1 MFSNIPMFLGSTRY
15 LSATI
20 QNEMIEC
27 LGTKLENHLLDRIR
41 ASPFFTIIMDT
52 TQDIS
57 KVDQLSIIVRYAVI
71 SRSENGQPIDIEV
84 REVFLGFHAVTRH
97 SAADL
102 VNQVTT
108 LFSEKGLDF
117 KKCVGQGYDG
127 ASVMSGAYN
136 GVQKQVKDIQPNAE
150 YVHCASHNFNLVVN
164 DAVGGS
170 VEIQKFFA
178 TIQDL
183 FNFFGNSIKRW
194 DLLSKFTGESEITLK
209 KLNPTRWSSRVNSIT
224 AVKLRFFDIIKALSE
239 ITLKSSSKD
248 ERSEAE
254 IIKSKMLNFEFV
266 FLCEFMHS
274 VLNKIN
280 YVSKVLQKRDIVLD
294 EASKALEETTDKLKK
309 YRNDFESFESFKSK
323 ATETARKYDI
333 DPTFPEKRRR
343 KTKKHFDELA
353 SDHRFENQEEVFRVT
368 IFNSVLDIII
378 NQLDARFI
386 GMSTICKSFDFLIP
400 KNLLSWNET
409 ILLQKCNQFQKKYC
423 DIIGPTFS
431 LQFLNVYHLI
441 LPQLMETWSIR
452 QLCKVIITK
461 FGVLECDLTEVYTAM
476 LLFHTI
482 PVTSAAAER
491 SFSKLKIIKK
501 YLRNSIRQD
510 RLRHLSLI
518 AIENEA
524 ASNLDLSEIIDE
536 FAKIKARKRL

>member
-1 MFSNIPMFLGSTRY
+1 M
-15 LSATI
+15 
-20 QNEMIEC
+20 
-27 LGTKLENHLLDRIR
+27 
-41 ASPFFTIIMDT
+41 
-52 TQDIS
+52 
-57 KVDQLSIIVRYAVI
+57 
-71 SRSENGQPIDIEV
+71 
-84 REVFLGFHAVTRH
+84 
-97 SAADL
+97 
-102 VNQVTT
+102 
-108 LFSEKGLDF
+108 
-117 KKCVGQGYDG
+117 
-127 ASVMSGAYN
+127 
-136 GVQKQVKDIQPNAE
+136 
-150 YVHCASHNFNLVVN
+150 
-164 DAVGGS
+164 
-170 VEIQKFFA
+170 
-178 TIQDL
+178 
-183 FNFFGNSIKRW
+183 
-194 DLLSKFTGESEITLK
+194 
-209 KLNPTRWSSRVNSIT
+209 NPTRWASRVNSIT

-294 EASKALEETTDKLKK
+294 EASKALDETTDKLKK
-309 YRNDFESFESFKSK
+309 YRNDFESFKSK

-333 DPTFPEKRRR
+333 DPSFPEKRRR

-386 GMSTICKSFDFLIP
+386 GMSAICKSFDFLIP

-409 ILLQKCNQFQKKYC
+409 ILLKKCDQFQKKYC

-452 QLCKVIITK
+452 QLCKEIITK